1 MAVPGPQQLDQAQ
14 ALDQHELDRR
24 VAAVRR
30 FNRFY
35 TQHIGVLRHGW
46 LDSPFSL
53 TEARVLYEIT
63 QRAAPTASDIAR
75 ELGLDAGYLSRI
87 LRRFEKRG
95 LIRKQ
100 VSPADARQSF
110 LSITPAGRRA
120 FAPLEARTR
129 EQVGAVLDRLQ
140 PPEQDRLVGA
150 MQTVETL
157 LVARPK
163 AQAGV
168 VLRPPRPGDFGW
180 IVARHA
186 VLYAQEYQWTGTFEG
201 LCAQIVAD
209 FVNNHDPQ
217 RERCWIAEVDGQNA
231 GSVML
236 VKESDDVARLR
247 LLLVEPSARG
257 LGVGHRLTGEC
268 VNFARACGY
277 RSITLWT
284 HSVLTAARHVYAKAG
299 FALTS
304 SEPRHSFGRDV
315 VSEHW
320 DLTL

>member
-1 MAVPGPQQLDQAQ
+1 MAIQTSPQPDS
-14 ALDQHELDRR
+14 R

-35 TQHIGVLRHGW
+35 TQHIGVLRNGW

-63 QRAAPTASDIAR
+63 QRTAPTATDIAR
-75 ELGLDAGYLSRI
+75 ELDLDAGYLSRI

-95 LIRKQ
+95 LIRRH

-110 LSITPAGRRA
+110 LSITLAGRRA
-120 FAPLEARTR
+120 YAPLEARTK
-129 EQVGAVLDRLQ
+129 EEVGAVLDRLP
-140 PPEQDRLVGA
+140 PPEQERLVGA

-157 LVARPK
+157 LAAKPSQPSVILREPK
-163 AQAGV
+163 
-168 VLRPPRPGDFGW
+168 PGDFGW

-186 VLYAQEYQWTGTFEG
+186 VLYAQEYQWAGAFEG

-209 FVNNHDPQ
+209 FVKNYDPQ
-217 RERCWIAEVDGQNA
+217 RERCWIAEACGRNA

-236 VKESDDVARLR
+236 VRENDEVARLR

-257 LGVGHRLTGEC
+257 LGIGQKLTDEC
-268 VNFARACGY
+268 VSFARTCGY

-284 HSVLTAARHVYAKAG
+284 HSVLTAARHIYAKAG
-299 FALTS
+299 FTLTS
-304 SEPRHSFGRDV
+304 SEPRYSFGQEV
-315 VSEHW
+315 VAEYW

>member
-1 MAVPGPQQLDQAQ
+1 MAISLSPQPDS
-14 ALDQHELDRR
+14 R
-24 VAAVRR
+24 VSAVRR

-35 TQHIGVLRHGW
+35 TQHIGVLRNGW

-53 TEARVLYEIT
+53 TEARVLYEVT
-63 QRAAPTASDIAR
+63 QRTAPTATDIAR

-95 LIRKQ
+95 LIRRN

-120 FAPLEARTR
+120 YAPLEARTK
-129 EQVGAVLDRLQ
+129 EEVGAVLNRL
-140 PPEQDRLVGA
+140 PLPEQERLVGA

-157 LVARPK
+157 LAAKPLQPSVILREPK
-163 AQAGV
+163 
-168 VLRPPRPGDFGW
+168 PGDFGW

-186 VLYAQEYQWTGTFEG
+186 VLYAQEYQWADTFEG

-209 FVNNHDPQ
+209 FVNNYDPQ
-217 RERCWIAEVDGQNA
+217 RERCWIAEIDGRNA

-236 VKESDDVARLR
+236 VKDTDEVARLR

-257 LGVGHRLTGEC
+257 LGIGQKLTDEC
-268 VNFARACGY
+268 VNFARERGY

-284 HSVLTAARHVYAKAG
+284 HSVLTAARHIYAKAG
-299 FALTS
+299 FTLTS
-304 SEPRHSFGRDV
+304 SEPRHSFGQDV
-315 VSEHW
+315 VAEYW